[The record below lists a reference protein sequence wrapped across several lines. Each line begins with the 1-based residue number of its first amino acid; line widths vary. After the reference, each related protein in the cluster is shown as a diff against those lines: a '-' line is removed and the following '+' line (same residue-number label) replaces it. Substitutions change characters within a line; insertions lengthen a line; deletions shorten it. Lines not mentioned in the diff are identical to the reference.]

1 MAELYSERMK
11 CPSADRRIE
20 RQKISSDCCPHS
32 TSGRAAALSRK
43 RAWRGTR
50 VATSSTSARKV
61 TRRSGDKL
69 KLPGE
74 RVEIPDMAFRIGRH
88 RDVKDLDG
96 KVDDRRGHQHPEPMA
111 LHAE

>member
-32 TSGRAAALSRK
+32 TSGRAAALPRK

-50 VATSSTSARKV
+50 VATSSTNAKNG
-61 TRRSGDKL
+61 TRRSGDRL
-69 KLPGE
+69 FLFTGHSSLRNSPGNVSHTPWIVQLTLTE
-74 RVEIPDMAFRIGRH
+74 SAATKTTDATG
-88 RDVKDLDG
+88 
-96 KVDDRRGHQHPEPMA
+96 
-111 LHAE
+111 